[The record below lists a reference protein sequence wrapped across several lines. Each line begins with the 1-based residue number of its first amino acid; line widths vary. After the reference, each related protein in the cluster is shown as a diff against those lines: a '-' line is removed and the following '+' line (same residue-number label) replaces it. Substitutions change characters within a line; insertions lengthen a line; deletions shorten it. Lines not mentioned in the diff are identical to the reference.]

1 MRYEPFSI
9 LLKAPEEIRQTL
21 FASGVYGVNDCFL
34 PLYDNDNRFVD
45 MWGGRAAGR
54 SHTATDYID
63 YILENEKYCRVAI
76 VRLNHSSIRDSL
88 WRDFKDRIE
97 SKNRNHLYDISDYSM
112 RAEYKKTGNLV
123 VAKGV
128 KADSSQTAKM
138 KSLAGFTHVIIE
150 EADEIPKED
159 FRKLKLSIRKKGVN
173 TKIIRLFNPPSRSHH
188 IWDDYNLNPVSEYDG
203 YYTAKPK
210 KESNILS
217 IFGTYLDNIHNLDH
231 AFISDLM
238 KDKDNASG
246 LDNWLRDGK
255 GYISSGIKG
264 QIFTGWNR
272 ITLEEYNRIEYNKY
286 YYIDWG
292 GTDPCAIG
300 EVKAHN
306 NQLIIKPLHYEP
318 KRFNDVMI
326 WLCEQGFTSKET
338 IIVDSAIGEYM
349 ISKMRNGFNESDFD
363 LYTLEK
369 YPQLRRG
376 FTAMG
381 VVKKGLNGKG
391 FIETRIEIMKGYNV
405 SVVEGTEGDHLWN
418 EYTQYVW
425 MLDKDGKPTGQPI
438 DKNNHHIDGSSY
450 VAYALK
456 T

>member
-1 MRYEPFSI
+1 
-9 LLKAPEEIRQTL
+9 
-21 FASGVYGVNDCFL
+21 
-34 PLYDNDNRFVD
+34 
-45 MWGGRAAGR
+45 
-54 SHTATDYID
+54 
-63 YILENEKYCRVAI
+63 
-76 VRLNHSSIRDSL
+76 
-88 WRDFKDRIE
+88 
-97 SKNRNHLYDISDYSM
+97 
-112 RAEYKKTGNLV
+112 
-123 VAKGV
+123 
-128 KADSSQTAKM
+128 
-138 KSLAGFTHVIIE
+138 
-150 EADEIPKED
+150 
-159 FRKLKLSIRKKGVN
+159 
-173 TKIIRLFNPPSRSHH
+173 
-188 IWDDYNLNPVSEYDG
+188 
-203 YYTAKPK
+203 
-210 KESNILS
+210 
-217 IFGTYLDNIHNLDH
+217 
-231 AFISDLM
+231 
-238 KDKDNASG
+238 
-246 LDNWLRDGK
+246 
-255 GYISSGIKG
+255 
-264 QIFTGWNR
+264 
-272 ITLEEYNRIEYNKY
+272 LEEYNRIEYNKY

-363 LYTLEK
+363 IYTLEK

>member
-1 MRYEPFSI
+1 VKAIVKNHPKYERLFKPRDGI
-9 LLKAPEEIRQTL
+9 RTTLLI
-21 FASGVYGVNDCFL
+21 
-34 PLYDNDNRFVD
+34 
-45 MWGGRAAGR
+45 GGRAGMKTYQASLAINYHVVVNGYR
-54 SHTATDYID
+54 VQVLRDEATKIKNSIMDEIFTRFD
-63 YILENEKYCRVAI
+63 KANKDGVLSKEFSKTENSIKNIKTSKDVVFTQGFRASSNEKTSHMKGVSNVNIGVVEEMAD
-76 VRLNHSSIRDSL
+76 IRDE
-88 WRDFKDRIE
+88 DRFNVWKSGVRGNPAWIWMILNTPTMHHWVIKRYFNLE
-97 SKNRNHLYDISDYSM
+97 PITQADYPQF
-112 RAEYKKTGNLV
+112 N
-123 VAKGV
+123 
-128 KADSSQTAKM
+128 QN
-138 KSLAGFTHVIIE
+138 
-150 EADEIPKED
+150 EID
-159 FRKLKLSIRKKGVN
+159 GYFKLSPKNIEGVEY
-173 TKIIRLFNPPSRSHH
+173 IIASFRDNPYLSKE
-188 IWDDYNLNPVSEYDG
+188 LVSEYEAYGDR
-203 YYTAKPK
+203 
-210 KESNILS
+210 ESPYFNPHYFLTEIE
-217 IFGTYLDNIHNLDH
+217 
-231 AFISDLM
+231 
-238 KDKDNASG
+238 G
-246 LDNWLRDGK
+246 LC
-255 GYISSGIKG
+255 SSGIKG

-272 ITLEEYNRIEYNKY
+272 ITIEEYNRIEYNKY